1 MGAFD
6 IPKGKR
12 LNLNGF
18 LALKNILMLPY
29 LWSGNT
35 VNGQDGW
42 VRSLFLRRQMLSA
55 KHSVVHDYQTHRTP
69 RMSLRFQH
77 ATL

>member
-1 MGAFD
+1 MAAFD

-35 VNGQDGW
+35 VSGQDGW
-42 VRSLFLRRQMLSA
+42 VRVEILRC
-55 KHSVVHDYQTHRTP
+55 
-69 RMSLRFQH
+69 
-77 ATL
+77 